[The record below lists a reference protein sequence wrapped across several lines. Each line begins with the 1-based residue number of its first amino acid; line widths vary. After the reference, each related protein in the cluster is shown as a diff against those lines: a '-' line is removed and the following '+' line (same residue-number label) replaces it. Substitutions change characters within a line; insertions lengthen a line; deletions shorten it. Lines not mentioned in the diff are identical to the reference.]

1 MINIK
6 PLHDDNNVH
15 TNMKKFAYKNDFLR
29 VICLWSCSETVV
41 ESTSTIM
48 KLLAIL
54 SVTVALSH
62 GLIRIPSQKELNAF
76 IRSVPRFPT
85 RQISVIPPLPTLHTE
100 YSRPIRGVFKPLEGC
115 SVNKTL
121 NIWDYGTIQTPNYP
135 EDYPSDT
142 ACEWV
147 IEGPPGSRIEATVFD
162 LETQA
167 WFLGYYDYV
176 AFSLTGDFETVDQFA
191 GDANSKTPFL
201 VKSIE
206 NKLGVRFKSNG
217 FINYRG
223 LKLGYVV
230 RPANE
235 STDNGYQVSNDDGV
249 CGRSFVIDT
258 VTEGSTDAT
267 EPTTS
272 LPEETT
278 SAPEETTSAQE
289 ETTAAPEETTAGT
302 GTEENPRAAETL
314 EGEDIGTKIIGHTPA
329 PKGGVIH
336 FKLLSVFY

>member
-1 MINIK
+1 
-6 PLHDDNNVH
+6 
-15 TNMKKFAYKNDFLR
+15 
-29 VICLWSCSETVV
+29 
-41 ESTSTIM
+41 M

-62 GLIRIPSQKELNAF
+62 GLVRIPTQKELNAF

-85 RQISVIPPLPTLHTE
+85 RQISVIPPLPTLHAE

-121 NIWDYGTIQTPNYP
+121 SLWDYGTIQTPNYP

-147 IEGPPGSRIEATVFD
+147 LEGPPGSRIEATVFD

-235 STDNGYQVSNDDGV
+235 STDNGYQVSNDDGI
-249 CGRSFVIDT
+249 CGRSFVLDS
-258 VTEGSTDAT
+258 VTEGSAG
-267 EPTTS
+267 ESTTS

-289 ETTAAPEETTAGT
+289 ETTAAPEDPTTSAPGA
-302 GTEENPRAAETL
+302 EENPRAAETL
-314 EGEDIGTKIIGHTPA
+314 EGEDVGTKIIGHTPA
-329 PKGGVIH
+329 PKGGVIPS
-336 FKLLSVFY
+336 KLSSVVHYIF